1 MSIKY
6 LTQHYDVY
14 YKGEKLDNILEMDY
28 EVVASTVG
36 GEPYVE
42 IDITYIDRY
51 NHLKH
56 ITTLSDYIKFEKK
69 ESD

>member
-6 LTQHYDVY
+6 LTQRYDIY

-28 EVVASTVG
+28 DVIASTIR
-36 GEPYVE
+36 GEHSVE
-42 IDITYIDRY
+42 IEITYIDRY

-56 ITTLSDYIKFEKK
+56 ITTLSDGIQFEKK

>member
-1 MSIKY
+1 MNITGLTSKY
-6 LTQHYDVY
+6 DIY

-28 EVVASTVG
+28 DVVASTIR
-36 GEPYVE
+36 GEHRVE
-42 IDITYIDRY
+42 IEITYIDRY

-56 ITTLSDYIKFEKK
+56 ITTLSDGIEFKKK

>member
-1 MSIKY
+1 MSITY
-6 LTQHYDVY
+6 LTQRYDIY

-28 EVVASTVG
+28 EVIASTIR
-36 GEPYVE
+36 GEHTVE
-42 IDITYIDRY
+42 IEITYIDRY

-56 ITTLSDYIKFEKK
+56 IITLSDGIQFEKK

>member
-1 MSIKY
+1 MNITGLTSKY
-6 LTQHYDVY
+6 DIY
-14 YKGEKLDNILEMDY
+14 YKDEKLNNILEMDY

-69 ESD
+69 EDN

>member
-6 LTQHYDVY
+6 LTQHYDIY
-14 YKGEKLDNILEMDY
+14 YKGEKLNNILEMDY
-28 EVVASTVG
+28 DVIASAIR
-36 GEPYVE
+36 GEHSVE
-42 IDITYIDRY
+42 IEITYIDRY

-56 ITTLSDYIKFEKK
+56 ITTLSDGIQFEKK

>member
-6 LTQHYDVY
+6 LTQHYDIY

-28 EVVASTVG
+28 DVIASTIR
-36 GEPYVE
+36 GEHTVE
-42 IDITYIDRY
+42 IEITYIDRY

-56 ITTLSDYIKFEKK
+56 ITTLSDGIQFEKK

>member
-6 LTQHYDVY
+6 LTQHYDIY

-28 EVVASTVG
+28 EVVASTIH
-36 GEPYVE
+36 GEYRVE
-42 IDITYIDRY
+42 IEITHIDRY

-56 ITTLSDYIKFEKK
+56 ITTLSDGIEFKKK